1 MLLVCVGTLA
11 VGVYSP
17 FYSNGQIF
25 MFFIALFNIYVWSL
39 IYLNWPTEIN
49 ELVNLE
55 EIEMEIRFPREN
67 A

>member
-1 MLLVCVGTLA
+1 
-11 VGVYSP
+11 
-17 FYSNGQIF
+17 

-39 IYLNWPTEIN
+39 IYLNWPTEIS

-67 A
+67 GQHINNRGYNNVNNNRNTKMDTE